1 MKPRAIIDQLE
12 PYVPGKRIEG
22 GIKLASNENPFGP
35 APAALEAFQASF
47 ADVHRYPDGG
57 MTALKAALAKRCGVA
72 PEQLVIGNGSDEI
85 MVMIAGAFVEPDT
98 NAITAAHTFS
108 QYTFATR
115 IFGGSVRHA
124 AMREGTFDLSAIA
137 ELVDEKT
144 RIVWLCNPNNPTGT
158 IFSHDELARFLE
170 GLQTQPIVVLDEA
183 YAEFVEDASY
193 PDALSLM
200 ASYPNLIRLRTFSK
214 IYGLA
219 ALRVGYGI
227 AAPELIEA
235 VATVRQPFNVGTPA
249 QNAARAALADE
260 AHVEKTRANNRAE
273 RARLYR
279 WLDDREIGYYPT
291 QANFVC
297 ADFGERAS
305 ALVGALEER
314 GISVRPLGSFS
325 LPHHVRISVG
335 TPPEMDAL
343 YEALEPLLETE
354 HAAR

>member
-1 MKPRAIIDQLE
+1 VKRRAILDQLE
-12 PYVPGKRIEG
+12 PYIPGKRIEG

-35 APAALEAFQASF
+35 TPEALDAYNKSF

-57 MTALKAALAKRCGVA
+57 MTALKAALSARFEVGA
-72 PEQLVIGNGSDEI
+72 DQLVIGNGSDEI
-85 MVMIAGAFVEPDT
+85 MVMIAGAFIEPDT
-98 NAITAAHTFS
+98 NAVTATHTFS
-108 QYTFATR
+108 QYSFATR

-124 AMREGTFDLSAIA
+124 EMHEGTFDLDAIG
-137 ELVDEKT
+137 ELVDEDT

-158 IFSHDELARFLE
+158 MFSHDELARFLE
-170 GLQTQPIVVLDEA
+170 GLQTQPIVVVDEA
-183 YAEFVEDASY
+183 YSEFVEDASY
-193 PDALSLM
+193 PDTLSLV

-227 AAPELIEA
+227 AEPELIET

-249 QNAARAALADE
+249 QNAARAALEDM
-260 AHVEKTRANNRAE
+260 AHVEKTKANNRAE

-279 WLDDREIGYYPT
+279 WLDERKISYYPT

-297 ADFGERAS
+297 ADFGAKARD
-305 ALVGALEER
+305 LVRALEAR
-314 GISVRPLGSFS
+314 GISVRPLDSFA
-325 LPHHVRISVG
+325 LPHRVRVSIG

-343 YEALEPLLETE
+343 YEALGPLLEAE
-354 HAAR
+354 HAAP